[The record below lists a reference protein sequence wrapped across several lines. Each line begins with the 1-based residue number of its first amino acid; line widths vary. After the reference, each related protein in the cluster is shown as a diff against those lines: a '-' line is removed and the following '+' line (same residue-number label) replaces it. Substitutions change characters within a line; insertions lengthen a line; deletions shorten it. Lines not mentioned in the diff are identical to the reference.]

1 MKHFHAGDGDGFHV
15 ENNIGMSDAC
25 NCEYLLVF
33 LSDSRR
39 RHEQYTPQVTIH
51 SILPDKQS
59 SSHSFASCN
68 CAIPSRLSMGG
79 TVLVSRQRHDRQ
91 HRVSFEQVRI
101 KFITDKQARGAS
113 RSPLHFDTLHAA
125 EAYIQRLQAT
135 AGLMPR
141 GWVFLLE
148 DDVWA
153 IQAVE
158 EKDLRYDISGTCW
171 AIYKPEYGAIIKNET
186 SLCYGGYGGH
196 FINSSRLLGLSASR
210 YRPLIADLLA
220 AFSPIASD
228 ELLSAVI
235 LQDGGTIG
243 YYTGFYEH
251 LVGDGPMRTQHQMKW
266 FYSWWTS

>member
-1 MKHFHAGDGDGFHV
+1 MQEMAMDFMRKIILACLTLAIASICWYSCLIRDVDTSSTLQKSRFIAYYQTSNRHHIALRVVIALFHRVYPWV
-15 ENNIGMSDAC
+15 ELYLYLDSDTTDNI
-25 NCEYLLVF
+25 V
-33 LSDSRR
+33 
-39 RHEQYTPQVTIH
+39 
-51 SILPDKQS
+51 
-59 SSHSFASCN
+59 
-68 CAIPSRLSMGG
+68 SRLNK
-79 TVLVSRQRHDRQ
+79 
-91 HRVSFEQVRI
+91 QVRI

-113 RSPLHFDTLHAA
+113 RSPLHFDTVHAA

-171 AIYKPEYGAIIKNET
+171 AIYKREYGAIIKNET